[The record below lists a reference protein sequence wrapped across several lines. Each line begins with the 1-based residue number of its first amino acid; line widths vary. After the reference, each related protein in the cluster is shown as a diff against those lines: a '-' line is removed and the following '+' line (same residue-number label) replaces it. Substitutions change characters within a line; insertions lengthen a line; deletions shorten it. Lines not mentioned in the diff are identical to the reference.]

1 MIKLTRELDIRRNN
15 HAYSSSLE
23 NCKFRAENLGWKKSI
38 LIARIPTIKRFLHI
52 KVIRSNKNNILMI
65 TAEYL
70 FNI

>member
-1 MIKLTRELDIRRNN
+1 MIKLTRELDIGRNN

-23 NCKFRAENLGWKKSI
+23 NCNSELKILNGKKSI
-38 LIARIPTIKRFLHI
+38 LIVRIPTIKRFLHI

>member
-1 MIKLTRELDIRRNN
+1 MLIPVRSKIVNSELKILD
-15 HAYSSSLE
+15 
-23 NCKFRAENLGWKKSI
+23 GKKSI

-70 FNI
+70 FNNI